1 MPFRAQAD
9 KATDPTTK
17 AQLQAAADQYAVGA
31 QKATAGAKLVRAG
44 ADKLDSSK
52 EKVKDR
58 YLRFLSAV
66 WGITPILGIDYR
78 TGKWNFAAR
87 YEFTTKFNI
96 ENNTKRDD
104 TKSMRMA

>member
-1 MPFRAQAD
+1 M
-9 KATDPTTK
+9 
-17 AQLQAAADQYAVGA
+17 
-31 QKATAGAKLVRAG
+31 
-44 ADKLDSSK
+44 DSSK

-58 YLRFLSAV
+58 YLEVSQRG

-104 TKSMRMA
+104 TKSMRMV